1 MEIISYVG
9 AAGASAARSPRGA
22 RPLRRTAVVQKERS
36 PRRSPP
42 PKLSLA
48 RPAAVRGSLLDL
60 SMERQERAAR
70 TAVRLPRAGELL
82 FALVLLAICVLVP
95 MTVFN
100 VADYVEG
107 HTDPLSLQVLD
118 ESEVEFLDGAMAA
131 FAMNATDGAV
141 DADGNVLADDGS
153 VLTAASV
160 GVGQAVTFSTYKVQ
174 SGDTISTI
182 ARRFGLTNISTLIAV
197 NDIANVRTL
206 WVGQKLR
213 VPSVDGLIHT
223 VAAGETLNGISAR
236 YKVSMEELLDAN
248 DLDDQSLHAGQELF
262 IPGARMDAT
271 ALKKAMGE
279 LFAYPIKASWRLTS
293 RFGRRADPFTGV
305 TSSHTGIDMACPT
318 GTPIYASMSGKV
330 VVAGWNNIF
339 GNYVIIDHENGYQT
353 LYGHMSKIL
362 TTRGA
367 RVNQG
372 ARIGLVGS
380 TGYSTGPHLH
390 FTVYKNGKLVDP
402 QSLLK

>member
-1 MEIISYVG
+1 MEIISYIG
-9 AAGASAARSPRGA
+9 AAGTGTAPRKA
-22 RPLRRTAVVQKERS
+22 RP
-36 PRRSPP
+36 
-42 PKLSLA
+42 
-48 RPAAVRGSLLDL
+48 
-60 SMERQERAAR
+60 RAAR
-70 TAVRLPRAGELL
+70 PVKLREPARNASRPRSNRDVYFALEAEREKKNVASRIVAKFRFARLSEIAFVLL
-82 FALVLLAICVLVP
+82 FVAICVLVP
-95 MTVFN
+95 LTVFRL
-100 VADYVEG
+100 AAYFESY
-107 HTDPLSLQVLD
+107 TKPLYLLSLPENELD
-118 ESEVEFLDGAMAA
+118 MLNNAMEK
-131 FAMNATDGAV
+131 FAMEQV
-141 DADGNVLADDGS
+141 DASVDENGNVLADDGS

-160 GVGQAVTFSTYKVQ
+160 GIGQAVTFQTYKVQ

-197 NDIANVRTL
+197 NNIDNVRTL

-223 VAAGETLNGISAR
+223 VSAGETLNGISLKYR
-236 YKVSMEELLDAN
+236 VSVEELLDAN
-248 DLDDQSLHAGQELF
+248 DLDDGALHQGQELF
-262 IPGARMDAT
+262 IPGARMDAG

-339 GNYVIIDHENGYQT
+339 GNYVIINHENGYQT

-362 TTRGA
+362 TTSGQ

-372 ARIGLVGS
+372 SRIGLVGS

-402 QSLLK
+402 QTLLK

>member
-9 AAGASAARSPRGA
+9 AAASGNVARREPRPRFVQPPKNTRRTRAAARFALETGI
-22 RPLRRTAVVQKERS
+22 ER
-36 PRRSPP
+36 
-42 PKLSLA
+42 KNV
-48 RPAAVRGSLLDL
+48 AVRAVEKVRFARL
-60 SMERQERAAR
+60 SEI
-70 TAVRLPRAGELL
+70 G
-82 FALVLLAICVLVP
+82 FALGFIAICVLVP
-95 MTVFN
+95 MTVFH
-100 VADYVEG
+100 VTDYIES
-107 HTDPLSLQVLD
+107 HTGPLPLQVLPD
-118 ESEVEFLDGAMAA
+118 SEIEFLDNAMAK
-131 FAMNATDGAV
+131 FAMNAIDSVV
-141 DADGNVLADDGS
+141 DENGNVLADDGS

-160 GVGQAVTFSTYKVQ
+160 GIGQSVTFTTYKVQ

-197 NDIANVRTL
+197 NNIENVRTL

-223 VAAGETLNGISAR
+223 VAAGESLNGISVK
-236 YKVSMEELLDAN
+236 YKVSIEELLDVN
-248 DLDDQSLHAGQELF
+248 DLDDETLHSGQELF

-271 ALKKAMGE
+271 SLKKAMGE
-279 LFAYPIKASWRLTS
+279 LFAYPIKAAWRLTS

-339 GNYVIIDHENGYQT
+339 GNYVIINHENGYQT

-362 TTRGA
+362 TTSGQ

-402 QSLLK
+402 QTLLK